1 MIYLHSYQSRAH
13 VQMGRVGEQCRT
25 FLGVWRV
32 TPYTDEM
39 DGEFVYPTESTRTG
53 GMGGGGSCG
62 YGSGGGHGAAHR
74 SSYDNEPG
82 KPRLQEIG

>member
-1 MIYLHSYQSRAH
+1 MIYLHSYQRRAY
-13 VQMGRVGEQCRT
+13 VQMGRVGEQCGT

-39 DGEFVYPTESTRTG
+39 EGEFVFPTESQWAGRG
-53 GMGGGGSCG
+53 GGRGYGMGRGD
-62 YGSGGGHGAAHR
+62 GAAYPPNH
-74 SSYDNEPG
+74 YGNEPG